1 MSITSKILLT
11 ALVFGGAAP
20 AFAQGSVAS
29 QPADQKIAPK
39 SSIVHKAAAT
49 TTDTAKTDVKKPV
62 AAKTDA
68 AKPDA
73 TKADATKADATKADA
88 TKTDATKT
96 DAAKPVAATTTPVP
110 AANSSTQTVKPVTK
124 LN

>member
-1 MSITSKILLT
+1 M
-11 ALVFGGAAP
+11 
-20 AFAQGSVAS
+20 AS

-73 TKADATKADATKADA
+73 TKADATKADATK
-88 TKTDATKT
+88 TDATKT

>member
-11 ALVFGGAAP
+11 ALVFGAAAP

-73 TKADATKADATKADA
+73 TKADATKADATK
-88 TKTDATKT
+88 TDATKT